1 MDAFI
6 ARQPIFNAH
15 RQVAGY
21 ELLYRDGDSGNRAVF
36 TDGDQATCRLLSD
49 AITLFGLS
57 ELTNHKLAYVNFTQN
72 LILNDFVLLA
82 KPSEVVVELLESVQ
96 PTAEILSKL
105 EQLKEQGYTIA
116 LDDYT
121 GDRAQ
126 DPMIPFVDI
135 LKVDFRLTTAEQR
148 AEIVQRHKKR
158 RGLKLLA
165 EKVETQEEYALAA
178 KQGYHLFQGY
188 FFQKPIVLEKKI
200 LSLSTSSYGRFLREL
215 QKKEIDFAAC
225 AKIIHADPVLTYR
238 IMQKVQT
245 LRYYRGNIVTVL
257 RQALVI
263 MGTTELRRWIIL
275 LLARENNVT
284 GCDELVRK
292 SYLRGIFA
300 ERLLAYTEADG
311 ALENAFLLG
320 MFSLLDKIL
329 GMSMEELV
337 REVKLPESVR
347 KALLDQEENLY
358 TRLLEYIHIYE
369 LGNPNLLLPDIG
381 LTVGDRE
388 ISHIY
393 MECLIEVDKA
403 FNEVGEE
410 RSPCQRKKR

>member
-6 ARQPIFNAH
+6 ARQPIFDAH
-15 RQVAGY
+15 RQVTGY

-36 TDGDQATCRLLSD
+36 SDGDKATCRLLSD
-49 AITLFGLS
+49 AITLFGLP

-96 PTAEILSKL
+96 PTDEVLEKL
-105 EQLKEQGYTIA
+105 EELKEHGYTIA

-121 GDRAQ
+121 GDRAL
-126 DPMIPFVDI
+126 DPMIPYVDI
-135 LKVDFRLTTAEQR
+135 LKVDFRLTTPEQR
-148 AEIVQRHKKR
+148 AEIIQRHKKR
-158 RGLKLLA
+158 RNLKLLA
-165 EKVETQEEYALAA
+165 EKVETQEEFAVAT

-188 FFQKPIVLEKKI
+188 FFQKPIVLEKRI

-215 QKKEIDFAAC
+215 QKNEIDFATC
-225 AKIIHADPVLTYR
+225 AQIIHADPVLTYR

-245 LRYYRGNIVTVL
+245 LQYYRGNIVTVL
-257 RQALVI
+257 NQALVVL
-263 MGTTELRRWIIL
+263 GTTELRRWIIL

-292 SYLRGIFA
+292 SYLRGVFA
-300 ERLLAYTEADG
+300 ERLLEFSDQDNG
-311 ALENAFLLG
+311 LENAFLMG

-337 REVKLPESVR
+337 RDVKLPEPVLQ
-347 KALLDQEENLY
+347 ALLGQEENIY
-358 TRLLEYIHIYE
+358 TRLLEFIHIYE
-369 LGNPNLLLPDIG
+369 LGNPNLILPDIG
-381 LTVGDRE
+381 LTIEDRE
-388 ISHIY
+388 VSHIY

-410 RSPCQRKKR
+410 RHPCQRKKR